1 MIKKT
6 NITRS
11 SIASITSILFF
22 VLTSCAP
29 PHLPDDASITSKNT
43 EAKLDA
49 STVKKQIRAAKYLTS
64 WSITGAVAA
73 KNKRKTWTA
82 SLNWKQQGP
91 SRYQIRLFGPL
102 GGGSVLVEKKGARIA
117 YHDGSKHITTTNI
130 DQLFYKETGVRI
142 PLHNLYYWVRGVQAP
157 GAVTSSQ
164 HDAQGY
170 LTTLTQA
177 GYTIQYENYR
187 SVQGFMLPT
196 KLRVSGP
203 GGSLKLVIKQWE
215 IHG

>member
-1 MIKKT
+1 M
-6 NITRS
+6 
-11 SIASITSILFF
+11 
-22 VLTSCAP
+22 LTACAP
-29 PHLPDDASITSKNT
+29 PHLPNETSITPNAA
-43 EAKLDA
+43 EEKLDA
-49 STVKKQIRAAKYLTS
+49 PTIQKQILAAKHLTS

-82 SLNWKQQGP
+82 SLTWKQQGP
-91 SRYQIRLFGPL
+91 SRYQIHLFGPL
-102 GGGSVLVEKKGARIA
+102 GGGSVLVEKKGARIT
-117 YHDGSKHITTTNI
+117 YHDGSKHMTTTDI

-164 HDAQGY
+164 HDTQGY

-177 GYTIQYENYR
+177 GYTVQYENYQ
-187 SVQGFMLPT
+187 SVQGIMLPT

-203 GGSLKLVIKQWE
+203 GGSLKLVIKQWK
-215 IHG
+215 IHR